1 MQAAAALLPGERDFG
16 AFGSSPRDSRADGF
30 RGHTVRQLTLARVTR
45 TEPDEIAFDFAANAF
60 LTGMIRRLVGTLA
73 LVGAGRLAAD
83 ELRTILE
90 ARDKAHAGPAAPPK
104 GLCFI
109 GVDYPA
115 EWGLWKSDISG
126 ADAPDATM
134 SV

>member
-1 MQAAAALLPGERDFG
+1 M
-16 AFGSSPRDSRADGF
+16 
-30 RGHTVRQLTLARVTR
+30 ARVTR

-73 LVGAGRLAAD
+73 RVGSGRLAAD
-83 ELRTILE
+83 ELRAILE
-90 ARDKAHAGPAAPPK
+90 ARDKAHAGPAAPPS
-104 GLCFI
+104 GLYFT

-115 EWGLWKSDISG
+115 EWGLWKGDIGG
-126 ADAPDATM
+126 ADSLNTTM